1 MTTYKL
7 TWQTPDTFTSDLT
20 AYCALLLSFI
30 RFTVE
35 EEYGGT
41 IETDQ
46 GTGTTYIGIP
56 DWAEDACIQ
65 KLVNLVGPAA
75 KGLTR
80 H

>member
-7 TWQTPDTFTSDLT
+7 TWNTPDTFTTDLT
-20 AYCALLLSFI
+20 AYCALLRSFI

-35 EEYGGT
+35 EYGGT
-41 IETDQ
+41 METDPV
-46 GTGTTYIGIP
+46 TGTTYIGIP

-65 KLVNLVGPAA
+65 ELVSLVGPAA